1 MSTLCNYTTGNPIRP
16 ATPEEQAASLGA
28 SRLDGGAGVILVEGA
43 PCYVEA
49 TLSEAARDLA
59 NSIVCTA
66 VEGGITYWA
75 KVLTYRWQDPKRDY
89 RPDTHATVRDAEDED
104 EEEPWIYEIN
114 AQSII
119 LGLSRLA
126 SGEVGAGSPAAE
138 ESWSDAL
145 RKVLAGEDDLNLDAS
160 DADCIV
166 QAALFGEIVYG

>member
-1 MSTLCNYTTGNPIRP
+1 MSTLCDYTTGNPIRP

-28 SRLDGGAGVILVEGA
+28 SRYDGGMGVILVEGA

-49 TLSEAARDLA
+49 TLTEAARDRAHSVL
-59 NSIVCTA
+59 CTA
-66 VEGGITYWA
+66 IEGGITYWA
-75 KVLTYRWQDPKRDY
+75 EVLTYRWMDPERDY
-89 RPDTHATVRDAEDED
+89 RPDTHATVRDAEDE
-104 EEEPWIYEIN
+104 EAEVHTLN

-119 LGLSRLA
+119 WGLSRLA
-126 SGEVGAGSPAAE
+126 SGEVGAGSPSAE

-145 RKVLAGEDDLNLDAS
+145 RKVLAGDDEVDLDAS